1 VSVRVSVRR
10 LVAVAGVLVVAGAIA
25 WPQPLAAFGTQLN
38 PPFTWPGSYKDGAFA
53 GVTVRFR
60 PAELPLQLSQR
71 PLITSLRTVV
81 DDSAAQSIWSVS
93 PVDAADTA
101 LTLTVHRMT
110 VADQAPGISG
120 IPVQVNG
127 EPGLYHP
134 GQGRT
139 AVDWRFDG
147 AFVGTLEEIGLHLAE
162 GDLLAMAESV
172 HAERVPAAAPILR
185 LPKVQWA
192 NSELTGDVTGNWMIR
207 VYVAPEGAE
216 EGDVGAPVLLE
227 VGTGTDAPDGGQT
240 MSVGG
245 RPARLVGAT
254 KVKYLV
260 VDLGSGQKATVIGSG
275 DLGAWPARIS
285 GITAPDLTWLN
296 P

>member
-1 VSVRVSVRR
+1 MSVRVSVRR
-10 LVAVAGVLVVAGAIA
+10 LVAVAGVLVVVGAIA
-25 WPQPLAAFGTQLN
+25 WPPSTAAFGTQLN
-38 PPFTWPGSYKDGAFA
+38 PPVVWPGSYDNGAFA
-53 GVTVRFR
+53 GVTLRFR
-60 PAELPLQLSQR
+60 PAALPLQLSQR
-71 PLITSLRTVV
+71 PLIASLRTVV
-81 DDSAAQSIWSVS
+81 DNSTAQSIWSVS
-93 PVDAADTA
+93 PVDAPDTA

-172 HAERVPAAAPILR
+172 HAERVPAATPILR

-207 VYVAPEGAE
+207 VYVAPEGSA

-227 VGTGTDAPDGGQT
+227 IGTGTDAPDGGQA

-260 VDLGSGQKATVIGSG
+260 VDLGGGQQATVIGSG
-275 DLGAWPARIS
+275 DLGAWPSRVSAICP
-285 GITAPDLTWLN
+285 PDLTWIS